1 MALPSVATPEYK
13 CTIPSTGQEI
23 VYRPFLVKEEKLL
36 LMAGESDKDE
46 DHILAIAKVISE
58 CILTE
63 GIEVGS
69 LAPFDLE
76 YVFLNIRAKSVGEI
90 LELKLRHINPTGPT
104 GTLESSCDHVT
115 EVKFNIEDVAVP
127 GPLPDKKV
135 ALTDSLGIVLKFPT
149 FQDIAYTQD
158 DINTNIMFDL
168 ITACV
173 DYVYDNDDI
182 YKDFTKEEMGEWI
195 GNLGQTQFEKITQFF
210 ENMPRL
216 THELKWKCEA
226 CGRED
231 SMVVEGVQS
240 FFT

>member
-1 MALPSVATPEYK
+1 MLSPAVLNLNLPEDIVKSFKMFNVFPE
-13 CTIPSTGQEI
+13 
-23 VYRPFLVKEEKLL
+23 V
-36 LMAGESDKDE
+36 SD
-46 DHILAIAKVISE
+46 H
-58 CILTE
+58 
-63 GIEVGS
+63 
-69 LAPFDLE
+69 
-76 YVFLNIRAKSVGEI
+76 LNSK
-90 LELKLRHINPTGPT
+90 
-104 GTLESSCDHVT
+104 VT

-168 ITACV
+168 ITTCV